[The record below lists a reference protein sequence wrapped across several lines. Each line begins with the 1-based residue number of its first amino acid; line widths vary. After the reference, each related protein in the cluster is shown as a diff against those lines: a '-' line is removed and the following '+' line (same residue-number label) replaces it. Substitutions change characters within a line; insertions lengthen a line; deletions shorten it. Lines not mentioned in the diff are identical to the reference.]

1 MLRYF
6 NQYFIF
12 ALFYY
17 IIKLRAIIIFFN
29 NELLK
34 DIVYSINLG
43 LIGTEDSRLEIFI
56 DYLKESS
63 LKYTSDNLV
72 YEFFLRFESIPIKLR
87 IAIANDFEDLIRRSE
102 NFKHFD
108 AIIIAVNLYNNN
120 SISNYTFQ
128 NYSNFRNYFIF
139 NGITA
144 LVGVDTFL
152 ILYEEAPPQ
161 KDITEFNLI
170 QKTQELEFL
179 YCFKIQDKK
188 KDITD
193 LFNNVLSY
201 INLKLKFLNPDLF
214 SRVKS
219 NEQES
224 NRRTNF

>member
-1 MLRYF
+1 
-6 NQYFIF
+6 
-12 ALFYY
+12 
-17 IIKLRAIIIFFN
+17 
-29 NELLK
+29 LK

-56 DYLKESS
+56 DYLKESA
-63 LKYTSDNLV
+63 LKYTSENLV
-72 YEFFLRFESIPIKLR
+72 YDFFLRFESIPIKVR
-87 IAIANDFEDLIRRSE
+87 IAIANDFEDLISRSE
-102 NFKHFD
+102 NFRHFD

-120 SISNYTFQ
+120 SISNYTIQ

-152 ILYEEAPPQ
+152 ILDEEAPTQ
-161 KDITEFNLI
+161 KDVTEFNLI

-188 KDITD
+188 KDIPD

-214 SRVKS
+214 NRVKS

-224 NRRTNF
+224 NRRTNI